1 MTWLVIA
8 VFAVSVTWWVAQGLF
23 FLRARTGVHR
33 IGTLPL
39 EARTAWPKLSLVMPA
54 RNEAA
59 QLEAALASKIAS
71 TYPNLELVL
80 VDDRS
85 TDETGAIADRFATMD
100 PRLKVVHL
108 HELPPGWLGK
118 VHAMAKGFDA
128 CTGEFVLFSDAD
140 IVIEPGTLERAVGEA
155 DRRQLDFLTIF
166 PTMRISGLLLT
177 ASLATMFRILV
188 LFTRPWA
195 VRDPRSSA
203 YMGVGAFNLVRRSAL
218 AKTKGLEW
226 LRMETG
232 DDVTL
237 GWMMKRSGAACDVF
251 LGGRDVHLEFYPS
264 FGTMMRAVEKNGVSA
279 PFPALVAGALAMA
292 TFELGFLAGFA
303 LGGPWQIASCLVLLC
318 SPLLNALVGQWMG
331 YPTWTSP
338 VASLGV
344 LPFSFVMLRSATLAL
359 VRGGVT
365 WRGTFYPTKV
375 VAESRR
381 LFNTRS

>member
-1 MTWLVIA
+1 MTWLLIA

-23 FLRARTGVHR
+23 FLRARTGVHP

-59 QLEAALASKIAS
+59 HLEAALASKIAS

-85 TDETGAIADRFATMD
+85 TDETGAIADRFATKD

-140 IVIEPGTLERAVGEA
+140 IVIEPGTLERAVAEA

-166 PTMRISGLLLT
+166 PTMRLSGLLLT
-177 ASLATMFRILV
+177 ASLATMFRVLV

-203 YMGVGAFNLVRRSAL
+203 YMGVGAFNLVRRAAL

-251 LGGRDVHLEFYPS
+251 LGGRDVHLEFYPT
-264 FGTMMRAVEKNGVSA
+264 FGTMMRAVEKNGASA
-279 PFPALVAGALAMA
+279 PFPALVAGSMAMVVG
-292 TFELGFLAGFA
+292 ELGYTLGFA
-303 LGGPWQIASCLVLLC
+303 LGGPFLVVASVIVVA
-318 SPLLNALVGQWMG
+318 SALLNLTVGRWMG

-338 VASLGV
+338 IASLGV
-344 LPFSFVMLRSATLAL
+344 LPFSFVMVRSATLAL

>member
-1 MTWLVIA
+1 MTWFVIA
-8 VFAVSVTWWVAQGLF
+8 VFAVSVTWWVAQGIF

-39 EARTAWPKLSLVMPA
+39 ETRTAWPKLSLVMPA

-59 QLEAALASKIAS
+59 HLEAALASKIAS

-85 TDETGAIADRFATMD
+85 TDETGAIADRFATKD

-128 CTGEFVLFSDAD
+128 CTGAFVLFSDAD
-140 IVIEPGTLERAVGEA
+140 IVIEPGTLERAVAEA

-166 PTMRISGLLLT
+166 PTMRLSGLLLT

-203 YMGVGAFNLVRRSAL
+203 YMGVGAFNLVRRAAL

-264 FGTMMRAVEKNGVSA
+264 FGTMMRAVEKNGASA
-279 PFPALVAGALAMA
+279 PFPALVLASLAMV
-292 TFELGFLAGFA
+292 TCELGYALGFA
-303 LGGPWQIASCLVLLC
+303 LGGPFLVAACLIFVG
-318 SPLLNALVGQWMG
+318 SALLNLTIGRWMG

-338 VASLGV
+338 IASLGV
-344 LPFSFVMLRSATLAL
+344 LPFSFVMVRSATLAL

>member
-1 MTWLVIA
+1 MTWLLIG
-8 VFAVSVTWWVAQGLF
+8 VFTVSVTWWLAQVLF
-23 FLRARTGVHR
+23 FLRARAGVHR
-33 IGTLPL
+33 VGTLPI
-39 EARTAWPKLSLVMPA
+39 EPRAAWPKLSLVMPA

-59 QLEAALASKIAS
+59 HLEAALSSKIAS

-85 TDETGAIADRFATMD
+85 TDDTAAIADRLATTD
-100 PRLKVVHL
+100 ARLKVVHV
-108 HELPPGWLGK
+108 HELPAGWLGK
-118 VHAMAKGFDA
+118 VHAMAKGLDA

-140 IVIEPGTLERAVGEA
+140 IVIEPGTFERTIGEA
-155 DRRQLDFLTIF
+155 ERRQLDFLTIF
-166 PTMRISGLLLT
+166 PAMRLSGLLLT
-177 ASLATMFRILV
+177 ASLATMFRVLV

-195 VRDPRSSA
+195 VKDPRSSA

-251 LGGRDVHLEFYPS
+251 LGGGDVHLEFYPT
-264 FGTMMRAVEKNGVSA
+264 FGTMMRAVEKNGASA
-279 PFPALVAGALAMA
+279 PFPALVAASMAMVLC
-292 TFELGFLAGFA
+292 ELGYTLGFV
-303 LGGPWQIASCLVLLC
+303 LGGPWLLATCGVLLG
-318 SPLLNALVGQWMG
+318 SALFNVVVGRWMG

-338 VASLGV
+338 IASFAV

-381 LFNTRS
+381 LFNTRR